1 MERLQKR
8 YKTSN
13 GDIWEEWLVIYDTD
27 RYIKG
32 GRDEILQYKKNG
44 YEVGHITYHL
54 DSQGTVSYTH
64 LDVYKRQ
71 PLATG
76 RVRSS
81 IVAAR
86 TKRS

>member
-54 DSQGTVSYTH
+54 DSQGTLLQENRH
-64 LDVYKRQ
+64 GQ
-71 PLATG
+71 PGLPSDAEPL
-76 RVRSS
+76 
-81 IVAAR
+81 
-86 TKRS
+86 